1 LPLGDAAAL
10 VMSADRQLR
19 LGTVLAHPLIRKGG
33 EKNMSADHWE
43 FYLDARGLW
52 CWRRL
57 HNDAGVISDSK
68 RCFPTRSDCID
79 DAVKHGYVARSARR
93 DHVKGAKLANVGS
106 PLQERR
112 RSSAADGQ

>member
-1 LPLGDAAAL
+1 
-10 VMSADRQLR
+10 
-19 LGTVLAHPLIRKGG
+19 
-33 EKNMSADHWE
+33 MSADHWE

-57 HNDAGVISDSK
+57 HKSGGVISDSK
-68 RCFPTRSDCID
+68 RCFPTRNDCIV

-93 DHVKGAKLANVGS
+93 DHVKRAKPAHLGS
-106 PLQERR
+106 PLQEERR